1 MSILNRISNFFKKNN
16 TQKPEKEANKLKVHD
31 YTGKFVKQNGTDIGE
46 SIAVDQNRIIV
57 KNADSI
63 FSISREAV
71 TANAENILVGDFDR
85 EEAIRRGKE
94 WFDRK
99 DTLKFD
105 EKGMLIK

>member
-1 MSILNRISNFFKKNN
+1 MSFLNIISNFFKKNN
-16 TQKPEKEANKLKVHD
+16 THKPEKEANKLNGHD

-46 SIAVDQNRIIV
+46 SIAVDENRIIV
-57 KNADSI
+57 KNAERI
-63 FSISREAV
+63 FSISRDAV

-85 EEAIRRGKE
+85 EEAILRGKE

>member
-1 MSILNRISNFFKKNN
+1 MSFLNIISSFFKKNN
-16 TQKPEKEANKLKVHD
+16 TQKQEKEVNKLNGHD

-46 SIAVDQNRIIV
+46 SIAVDENRIVV
-57 KNADSI
+57 KNAECI
-63 FSISREAV
+63 FSISGEAV

-85 EEAIRRGKE
+85 EEAIRLGKE

>member
-1 MSILNRISNFFKKNN
+1 MSILNIISNFFKKNN
-16 TQKPEKEANKLKVHD
+16 TRNPEKKGNKLKVHD

-46 SIAVDQNRIIV
+46 SIAVDKNRIIV

-63 FSISREAV
+63 FSISAEAV
-71 TANAENILVGDFDR
+71 TANAENILVGDFNM
-85 EEAIRRGKE
+85 EEAIQRGKE
-94 WFDRK
+94 WFEKK